1 METNDMENQNSEQP
15 KFLGMKRDALIVAG
29 AIFAPN
35 LVVWVVVLVALFGVT
50 NANINRLNDT
60 VANLAAQTAAQTAAI
75 EAVHADVRELGDN
88 LDALSAAFAEL
99 KVIFAL
105 IHSRLDSIERHPPVN
120 DSVDDG
126 LDAIANP
133 SE

>member
-1 METNDMENQNSEQP
+1 MENQNSEQP

-75 EAVHADVRELGDN
+75 EAVHADVRELGDS
-88 LDALSAAFAEL
+88 LDALSEAFFEL
-99 KVIFAL
+99 KVIFVP
-105 IHSRLDSIERHPPVN
+105 IHGRLDSIERRPPVI
-120 DSVDDG
+120 DSGDDG
-126 LDAIANP
+126 LDDLANP
-133 SE
+133 SK

>member
-1 METNDMENQNSEQP
+1 MENQNSNEP
-15 KFLGMKRDALIVAG
+15 KFLGMKRDALIAAG
-29 AIFAPN
+29 VIFAPN

-75 EAVHADVRELGDN
+75 EAVHADVRELGDS
-88 LDALSAAFAEL
+88 LDALSAAFFEL

-120 DSVDDG
+120 DSGDDG
-126 LDAIANP
+126 LDALANP